1 MDISLT
7 NKAKILIL
15 FANAY
20 NMLDEQ
26 KRPLSGCTVH
36 YLFWGENGEKL
47 LAQSEWNPANPV
59 GIQRAKCSIDE
70 SFRVKIPIAPALYE
84 GTFDMTVGGDGKP
97 VIKLRDVAFISNVE
111 FKAKQVP
118 GLVVP
123 GMVEPEAVAAD
134 VSKPD
139 SKTANK

>member
-1 MDISLT
+1 MDFS
-7 NKAKILIL
+7 NKANILIL

-36 YLFWGENGEKL
+36 YLFWGEDGERL

-59 GIQRAKCSIDE
+59 GVQRAKCSIDE
-70 SFRVKIPIAPALYE
+70 SLRVKIPIAPALYE
-84 GTFDMTVGGDGKP
+84 GTFIMTVGGDGKP
-97 VIKLRDVAFISNVE
+97 VMKLQDVAFISNVE
-111 FKAKQVP
+111 IKAKQVP

-123 GMVEPEAVAAD
+123 GMVVPEAAAVD
-134 VSKPD
+134 ASKPD